1 MIRWLAALLVLIA
14 APAAALDSGTASGR
28 YTRDGFSV
36 AFAHAVA
43 LSCDNAEGLLDA
55 SGIRVLLS
63 DVEVPV
69 DAILGP
75 VEPLAQTMAHGGKL
89 RGVILEFD
97 PADRTVLHAQVLDG
111 GEAVT
116 SLNLADTEGV
126 WKALTIANGRIRGAL
141 AGEELTAEFDAPI
154 ATDPVVEELKGTAAT
169 ASPFA
174 KLIQTQAAELQAGD
188 FAAMK
193 AILTDRRWAVIDKLP
208 PEARTAA
215 RAQAAELRANAAAI
229 DRILI
234 RRTTATAL
242 HGKDIMG
249 LFRREGGTW
258 KLD

>member
-1 MIRWLAALLVLIA
+1 MIRWLAALLILIA
-14 APAAALDSGTASGR
+14 APASALDPGTASGR
-28 YTRDGFSV
+28 YTREGFSV

-43 LSCDNAEGLLDA
+43 LSYDNAEGLLDGP
-55 SGIRVLLS
+55 GIRVLLS
-63 DVEVPV
+63 DVDVPV

-75 VEPLAQTMAHGGKL
+75 LEPLAQTMAHEGKL

-126 WKALTIANGRIRGAL
+126 WKALTIANGRIHGTL
-141 AGEELTAEFDAPI
+141 AGEELNAEFDAPI
-154 ATDPVVEELKGTAAT
+154 ATDPVVEELKGDAAK

-188 FAAMK
+188 FSAMK
-193 AILTDRRWAVIDKLP
+193 AILTDRRWAVIDKLSP
-208 PEARTAA
+208 DARNAA

-249 LFRREGGTW
+249 MFRREGGAW

>member
-1 MIRWLAALLVLIA
+1 
-14 APAAALDSGTASGR
+14 
-28 YTRDGFSV
+28 
-36 AFAHAVA
+36 
-43 LSCDNAEGLLDA
+43 LSYDNAEGLLDGP
-55 SGIRVLLS
+55 GIRVLLS

-75 VEPLAQTMAHGGKL
+75 LEPLAQTMAHEGKL

-97 PADRTVLHAQVLDG
+97 PTDRTALHAQVLDG
-111 GEAVT
+111 AEAVT
-116 SLNLADTEGV
+116 SLSLANTEGV
-126 WKALTIANGRIRGAL
+126 WKALTIANGRIHGEL
-141 AGEELTAEFDAPI
+141 ASEDLDAAFDAAI
-154 ATDPVVEELKGTAAT
+154 ATDPVVEELRGPAAK

-174 KLIQTQAAELQAGD
+174 RLIQTQAAELQAGD

-193 AILTDRRWAVIDKLP
+193 AILTGRRWSVIDKLP

-215 RAQAAELRANAAAI
+215 RAQAAELRADAAAI

-242 HGKDIMG
+242 HGKDVMG
-249 LFRREGGTW
+249 LFRREGGAW